1 MKINSF
7 SIGSAPI
14 NEDFFVYRNMGINGY
29 VIVLADGMGGLP
41 HGDVAARIA
50 CKAAVEYIINNY
62 KEFHSEKRI
71 LKEALKVADNAIAT
85 QGLAKY
91 KCRMGTTIA
100 IAIVSDYQIFYT
112 WQGNVRI
119 YLKKH
124 NTLSVLTV
132 DHILN
137 INYDQKRVTRSIK
150 GTGLREDI
158 PVKKESLSRNDTIFF
173 CTDGL
178 YNIAASML
186 SDNNISEIKD
196 IIINPEDDAS
206 LIQIDI

>member
-7 SIGSAPI
+7 SIGSTPT
-14 NEDFFVYRNMGINGY
+14 NEDFLLCSNMGINGY

-41 HGDVAARIA
+41 HGDVAAQIA
-50 CKAAVEYIINNY
+50 GKAAVEYIINNY
-62 KEFHSEKRI
+62 KDFHSETII

-85 QGLAKY
+85 KGLAKY

-119 YLKKH
+119 YLKNH
-124 NTLSVLTV
+124 NTLSALTT

-158 PVKKESLSRNDTIFF
+158 PVKKESLTRNDTIFF

-178 YNIAASML
+178 YNIAGSML
-186 SDNNISEIKD
+186 SNNNINEIKER
-196 IIINPEDDAS
+196 IINPEDDAS

>member
-1 MKINSF
+1 MKISNF
-7 SIGSAPI
+7 SIGSTPT
-14 NEDFFVYRNMGINGY
+14 NEDFLLCSNMGINGY

-41 HGDVAARIA
+41 HGDVAAQIA
-50 CKAAVEYIINNY
+50 GKAAVEYIINNY
-62 KEFHSEKRI
+62 KDFHSETII

-85 QGLAKY
+85 KGLAKY

-119 YLKKH
+119 YLKNH
-124 NTLSVLTV
+124 NTLSALTT

-137 INYDQKRVTRSIK
+137 INYDHKRVTRSIK

-158 PVKKESLSRNDTIFF
+158 PVKKESLTRNDTIFF

-178 YNIAASML
+178 YNIAGSML
-186 SDNNISEIKD
+186 SDNNINEIKER
-196 IIINPEDDAS
+196 IINPEDDAS